1 MRFVEELGAGVPVRL
16 VAERLTAGSYWNR
29 RVSKKL
35 AHLISTSA
43 CTGARRRPLV
53 QQVRQSIHELDDASD
68 DACMLCVLPHGR
80 NRQPAVWCTKAKIPT
95 ASGLGEDT
103 GKDMNV
109 VDFRNVKKRP
119 LILVVENV
127 YETRA
132 GIDTLLKSNG
142 YRVALASAER
152 EAINIARL
160 DPPDLILVSGSA
172 LPDNVLVKAINVRK
186 EAGVDDE
193 IPVVVFCAQDISEG
207 EEVAIGRNVYLTNP
221 DNFNQLRSLIAR
233 LLVACS
239 RIEIAAEEQ
248 EQTLEIM
255 TNNSSR
261 APLAVRFMDTKPRM
275 LMEIT
280 NTTETTLKSV
290 EILTVFLKDEEGP
303 SGPSRAHIRFDVIK
317 SVKPNEKAVVSH
329 RTWIN
334 GRPVSDAQ
342 DQIGRLESVAG
353 AVKPYVLDISW
364 EDMDGKIQFQRIAVG
379 H

>member
-1 MRFVEELGAGVPVRL
+1 MVPLSLMSNQEQIQGV
-16 VAERLTAGSYWNR
+16 
-29 RVSKKL
+29 
-35 AHLISTSA
+35 
-43 CTGARRRPLV
+43 
-53 QQVRQSIHELDDASD
+53 D
-68 DACMLCVLPHGR
+68 M
-80 NRQPAVWCTKAKIPT
+80 KI
-95 ASGLGEDT
+95 
-103 GKDMNV
+103 
-109 VDFRNVKKRP
+109 VDFRKAKKPR

-127 YETRA
+127 DETRA
-132 GIDTLLKSNG
+132 GIDTLLKANG

-160 DPPDLILVSGSA
+160 ERPDLILVSGSA
-172 LPDNVLVKAINVRK
+172 LPDNVLVKAMRVRQ
-186 EAGVDDE
+186 EAGVDDA

-207 EEVAIGRNVYLTNP
+207 DEVAIGANVYLTNP

-233 LLVACS
+233 LLPETS
-239 RIEIAAEEQ
+239 HGDITEEE
-248 EQTLEIM
+248 EQTLEVM
-255 TNNSSR
+255 ENNSSR
-261 APLAVRFMDTKPRM
+261 APLVIRLMDTKPRM

-280 NTTETTLKSV
+280 NTTAKTLKSV

-303 SGPSRAHIRFDVIK
+303 DGPSRAHIRFDAIK

-342 DQIGRLESVAG
+342 DQIGRLEIIAG

-364 EDMDGKIQFQRIAVG
+364 EDLDGKTQFQRIPVG